1 MKRALSVVVM
11 LSLGLPL
18 GSCAFATKH
27 PAVTIGLVAGSIG
40 FTTCFLAVEKPGT
53 CGLIGLGAGVAIG
66 GITGL
71 ATTIFEPNAPPD
83 PDANDADMM
92 RRVRGEGVPEGPYL
106 PPEPNPLPQT
116 ALPDAGVPTTTPTPA
131 DASVAPDGSA
141 APSVPAGSGSAGTP
155 VSP

>member
-11 LSLGLPL
+11 LSL

-27 PAVTIGLVAGSIG
+27 PAVTIGIVAGTIG

-53 CGLIGLGAGVAIG
+53 CGLVGLGAGVAIG

-71 ATTIFEPNAPPD
+71 ATTVFEPNAPAEPD
-83 PDANDADMM
+83 ESDADMM

-116 ALPDAGVPTTTPTPA
+116 ALPDAGVPPVDAGAAA
-131 DASVAPDGSA
+131 DASVAPDA
-141 APSVPAGSGSAGTP
+141 PPAPSAPAGSASGGTP